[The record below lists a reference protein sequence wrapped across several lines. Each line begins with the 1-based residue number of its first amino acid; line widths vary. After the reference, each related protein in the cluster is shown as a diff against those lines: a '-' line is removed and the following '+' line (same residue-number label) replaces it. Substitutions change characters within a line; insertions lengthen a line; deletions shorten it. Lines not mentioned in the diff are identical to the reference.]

1 MKAVADADNES
12 TDDTAWIDAVVLIKT
27 GILNRDDRVLHIE
40 RNFLNRNRDTVSLSP
55 GQLLYLVAVSIVD
68 KRRVAERHD
77 ICL

>member
-40 RNFLNRNRDTVSLSP
+40 RNLLNRNRDTVSLSP

-68 KRRVAERHD
+68 KRRVAGAA
-77 ICL
+77 